1 MPSAGTFDCDTDG
14 IYMCCAVLPCRL
26 PVVATPEQVYN
37 SVDADTV
44 LTVLTHK
51 ITRAVRSQVG
61 TQSHVRPMHE
71 CDARCTVPGSLATS
85 KF

>member
-1 MPSAGTFDCDTDG
+1 
-14 IYMCCAVLPCRL
+14 MCFNCLLTVRTACCRL

-51 ITRAVRSQVG
+51 ITRAVRAQVG
-61 TQSHVRPMHE
+61 QQGRIITAVLH
-71 CDARCTVPGSLATS
+71 
-85 KF
+85 